1 MCFIWEDLDYFENKN
16 YLETLSNKTFGD
28 FYLKLFFLN
37 WANPGL
43 FLFFLVFSIQLTES
57 TNKIWFK
64 LWTSGVGNDFSS
76 NWAKPLLSQI
86 ILVVA
91 PL

>member
-43 FLFFLVFSIQLTES
+43 FLFFSSFQY
-57 TNKIWFK
+57 NWQK
-64 LWTSGVGNDFSS
+64 L
-76 NWAKPLLSQI
+76 QI
-86 ILVVA
+86 KFANGLI
-91 PL
+91 

>member
-57 TNKIWFK
+57 TNKICQWLDSNCGPLELETTSLPTEPNHCYLK
-64 LWTSGVGNDFSS
+64 LS
-76 NWAKPLLSQI
+76 
-86 ILVVA
+86 
-91 PL
+91 